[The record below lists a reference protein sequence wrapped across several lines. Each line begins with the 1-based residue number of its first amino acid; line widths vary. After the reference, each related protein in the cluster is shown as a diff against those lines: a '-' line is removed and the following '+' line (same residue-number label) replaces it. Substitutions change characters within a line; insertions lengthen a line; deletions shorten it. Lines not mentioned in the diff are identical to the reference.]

1 MMNKFMTFIKP
12 FETIISP
19 LSAFFCGTLLTCVA
33 FALLT
38 SELSLLMNKFG
49 ISTSVVGIILAMYY
63 VGYIFASLTSFKI
76 INKVGH
82 IRAFSTYISLFSAL
96 VLLHIFSHNPWF
108 WGFLRFAEGYC
119 LGSALLCLESWLNTR
134 ANNQNRGLIMAL
146 YMVTT
151 YLGSGLGQ
159 LLLNIPSAN
168 GMGIFVLVS
177 IIFSVALVPIS
188 LTALPAPQIS
198 VAKSL
203 SFRELYKISPVGVVG
218 CFCSG
223 IFVGGFYTLGALYA
237 KLAGLSLTQTSL
249 FMFWGILGGMCAQIP
264 VGKISDIMDRRFVLM
279 WAAGAMFLVAPW
291 VHFFLGYNNVILC
304 ISAFALGACT
314 FIMYP
319 ISVSH
324 VNDLVDDNT
333 RVRASGLLIMLQ
345 SFGMVLGPIVIS
357 FAMQHLGNI
366 WFLLSFSSAAGL
378 FVLYAFKHI
387 ACRDIQY
394 IEITPTPPQPTSPT
408 PLYQNITQ
416 NDSLLDKAKDALAS
430 KKH

>member
-1 MMNKFMTFIKP
+1 MNNLLNFIRP
-12 FETIISP
+12 VGAIVSP

-49 ISTSVVGIILAMYY
+49 ISTSVVGIILSLYY

-96 VLLHIFSHNPWF
+96 VLLHIFSHDAYF
-108 WGFLRFAEGYC
+108 WGILRLVEGYC

-159 LLLNIPSAN
+159 LLLNIPSSN

-177 IIFSVALVPIS
+177 IIFSVALIPIS
-188 LTALPAPQIS
+188 LTALPTPQIN

-203 SFRELYKISPVGVVG
+203 NLRELYKISPVGVIG
-218 CFCSG
+218 CFASG
-223 IFVGGFYTLGALYA
+223 ILVGGFYTLGPLYA
-237 KLAGLSLTQTSL
+237 KLAGLSLSQTSL
-249 FMFWGILGGMCAQIP
+249 FMFCGILGGMCAQIP
-264 VGKISDIMDRRFVLM
+264 IGKISDLMDRRFVLM
-279 WAAGAMFLVAPW
+279 WAGGAMFLVAPW
-291 VHFFLGYNNVILC
+291 VHFFLDYGNIVLC
-304 ISAFALGACT
+304 SSAFALGACT

-324 VNDLVDDNT
+324 VNDLIDDSK
-333 RVRASGLLIMLQ
+333 RVSASGMLIMLQ
-345 SFGMVLGPIVIS
+345 SAGMVLGPIIIS
-357 FAMQHLGNI
+357 FMMQHLGAI
-366 WFLLSFSSAAGL
+366 WFLVCFSVASGA

-387 ACRDIQY
+387 AFRNIKY
-394 IEITPTPPQPTSPT
+394 VEVTPTSPQPTSPT
-408 PLYQNITQ
+408 PIYQKITQ
-416 NDSLLDKAKDALAS
+416 DDSLWDKAKGLITS

>member
-1 MMNKFMTFIKP
+1 MMYRFVTLFKP
-12 FETIISP
+12 LEAIISP

-108 WGFLRFAEGYC
+108 WGFLRLAEGYC

-134 ANNQNRGLIMAL
+134 ANNQNRGIIMAL

-177 IIFSVALVPIS
+177 IIFSIALVPIS
-188 LTALPAPQIS
+188 LTALPTPQIN

-223 IFVGGFYTLGALYA
+223 ILVGGFYTLGPLYA
-237 KLAGLSLTQTSL
+237 KLAGLSLSQTSL

-264 VGKISDIMDRRFVLM
+264 VGKISDLMDRRFVLM
-279 WAAGAMFLVAPW
+279 WAAGAMFLIAPW
-291 VHFFLGYNNVILC
+291 VHFFLESGDVVLC
-304 ISAFALGACT
+304 CSAFILGSCT

-333 RVRASGLLIMLQ
+333 RVKASGLLIMLQ
-345 SFGMVLGPIVIS
+345 SFGMVLGPIVVS
-357 FAMQHLGNI
+357 FMMQHLGAI
-366 WFLLSFSSAAGL
+366 WFLVCFSIASGA

-387 ACRDIQY
+387 AFRNIKY
-394 IEITPTPPQPTSPT
+394 VEVTPTSPQPTSPT
-408 PLYQNITQ
+408 PIYQNIAQ
-416 NDSLLDKAKDALAS
+416 NASLLDKAKNIIS
-430 KKH
+430 TKKH

>member
-1 MMNKFMTFIKP
+1 MNNLLNFIRP
-12 FETIISP
+12 VGAIVSP

-49 ISTSVVGIILAMYY
+49 ISTSVVGIILSLYY

-96 VLLHIFSHNPWF
+96 VLLHIFSHDAYF
-108 WGFLRFAEGYC
+108 WGILRLVEGYC

-159 LLLNIPSAN
+159 LLLNIPSSN

-177 IIFSVALVPIS
+177 IIFSVALIPIS
-188 LTALPAPQIS
+188 LTALPTPQIN

-203 SFRELYKISPVGVVG
+203 NLRELYKISPVGVIG
-218 CFCSG
+218 CFASG
-223 IFVGGFYTLGALYA
+223 ILVGGFYTLGPLYA
-237 KLAGLSLTQTSL
+237 KLAGLSLSQTSL
-249 FMFWGILGGMCAQIP
+249 FMFCGILGGMCAQIP
-264 VGKISDIMDRRFVLM
+264 IGKISDLMDRRFVLM
-279 WAAGAMFLVAPW
+279 WAGGAMFLVAPW
-291 VHFFLGYNNVILC
+291 VHFFRDYGNIVLC
-304 ISAFALGACT
+304 SSAFALGACT

-324 VNDLVDDNT
+324 VNDLIDDSK
-333 RVRASGLLIMLQ
+333 RVSASGMLIMLQ
-345 SFGMVLGPIVIS
+345 SAGMVLGPIIIS
-357 FAMQHLGNI
+357 LMMQHLGAI
-366 WFLLSFSSAAGL
+366 WFLVCFSVASGA

-387 ACRDIQY
+387 AFRNIKY
-394 IEITPTPPQPTSPT
+394 VEVTPTSPQPTSPT
-408 PLYQNITQ
+408 PIYQKITQ
-416 NDSLLDKAKDALAS
+416 DDSLLDKAKGLITS